1 MSIILDLDKYDVTL
15 IITIHINSRKNA
27 KFVTLLL
34 QATFFL
40 KNHLE
45 KEKEKK
51 RRPDLAQTIK

>member
-40 KNHLE
+40 KNYLE